1 MKILSLS
8 GFVPEQI
15 CDTVRFTGYLGG
27 RSISHY
33 CGYAADYISQVLN
46 DVSVDGAV
54 FPKSCDSARI
64 IKSYLGNTD
73 KFIFQL
79 PVPARRDEAA
89 VNYFAGEIKA
99 YKEAVEKHYGIEI
112 SDITER
118 TEAVN
123 ERNRE
128 IKKLYENL
136 EDFSY
141 SDYLRRI
148 HKMLT
153 TPLYEQVLS
162 APKAAKESGKRVY
175 LVGSFLTSDGI
186 LDTLE
191 DSGLNVVGDNLPES
205 GRLASAAPCKIDGNI
220 YKNIA
225 ESILSARLSPTQNN
239 FGEVLE
245 HDIAEIREKKACGV
259 IFLTQ
264 KYCEPYDYLYSVYE
278 KRLRAEGIKSLRI
291 SLSNSDDYKKSELAI
306 EAFSDMI

>member
-1 MKILSLS
+1 MKMLSLS

-15 CDTVRFTGYLGG
+15 CDTVRFTGYSGE

-46 DVSVDGAV
+46 DNSVDGAV

-79 PVPARRDEAA
+79 TVPARRDEAA

-112 SDITER
+112 SDIRER
-118 TEAVN
+118 AEILNKRN
-123 ERNRE
+123 EE
-128 IKKLYENL
+128 IKNLYNKL
-136 EDFSY
+136 EDISY
-141 SDYLRRI
+141 SDYLRGI

-153 TPLYEQVLS
+153 KSLYEQAVPI
-162 APKAAKESGKRVY
+162 PKKSESGGKRVY

-191 DSGLNVVGDNLPES
+191 SSGLKVVGDNLPES
-205 GRLASAAPCKIDGNI
+205 GRLASAVPCKTDGDI
-220 YKNIA
+220 YKNIS

-239 FGEVLE
+239 FGEILE
-245 HDIAEIREKKACGV
+245 RDVSEIREKKVSGV

-291 SLSNSDDYKKSELAI
+291 SLSNSDDYKKFELAI

>member
-15 CDTVRFTGYLGG
+15 CDTVRFTGYTGG

-46 DVSVDGAV
+46 DASVDGAV

-73 KFIFQL
+73 KFVFQL

-89 VNYFAGEIKA
+89 ANYFAGEIKA

-123 ERNRE
+123 ERNKE

-141 SDYLRRI
+141 SDYLRGI

-153 TPLYEQVLS
+153 LPLAEQSLPE
-162 APKAAKESGKRVY
+162 PKRASTDGKRVY

-191 DSGLNVVGDNLPES
+191 NSGLNVVGDNLPES
-205 GRLASAAPCKIDGNI
+205 GRLVSAAPCKIDGNI
-220 YKNIA
+220 YKNIS

-239 FGEVLE
+239 FGEILE
-245 HDIAEIREKKACGV
+245 RDIAEIREKKVGGV

-278 KRLRAEGIKSLRI
+278 KRLRAEGIRSLKI